1 MSINEKNVHGKNVK
15 EEQRPHRG
23 GKMWIKKG
31 HRSLLKWSTFRVAL
45 CLKMLK
51 IAKIL

>member
-23 GKMWIKKG
+23 GKMLWIKKAIVV
-31 HRSLLKWSTFRVAL
+31 F
-45 CLKMLK
+45 
-51 IAKIL
+51 